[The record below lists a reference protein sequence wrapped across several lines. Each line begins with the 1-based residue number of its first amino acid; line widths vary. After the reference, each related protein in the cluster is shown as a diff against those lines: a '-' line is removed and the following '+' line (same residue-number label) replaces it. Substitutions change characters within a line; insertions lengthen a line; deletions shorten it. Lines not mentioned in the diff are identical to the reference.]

1 MNLINRIGFKD
12 IIIKSLMIVCF
23 IFTAL
28 PWAHSADSS
37 LVRRDSSCIE
47 GNCNNGMGTA
57 TWSNGD
63 KYVGEFKNAYLDGQG
78 TWTYANGNRYVGE
91 FKNGN
96 FNGRGTLTDANGI
109 EYVGEFKNG
118 KLNGQGT
125 WASADGRKYVGNF
138 KDHYFNGQGTW
149 TSADGGRYVG
159 EFKDGKLNG
168 QGTWAYADGSRYV
181 GEFKNGNLHGHGTYT
196 WPDGV
201 AFEGT
206 FDNSMP
212 QPPFEFLLPDGK
224 KQLGK
229 ISKIVKITNV
239 AENSQAQSIDL
250 KKNDIVIEYNKDI
263 AMNSA
268 MLLHLVSQTK
278 PEDNVSML
286 IRRGGKDLRFSLK
299 GGKIGISF
307 QDVPLYSLQDKAQK
321 VAATSSTEI
330 ELPSENNKEGLVD
343 SKSAIP
349 SKEVF
354 GKYYA
359 LVIGNNNYTYLP
371 KLKTAKK
378 DAQVVSNVLKKNYG
392 FQVTLLTDA
401 KRSDILSMLAKLRD
415 TLSSKDNLLIYYAGH
430 GFLDAEGDEGYWLP
444 VDATKD
450 NEVYWIS
457 NSTITT
463 QLKAMQAKHVL
474 VIADSCYSGK
484 LGRDVHIVRRTP
496 DYYFRIAQKRTRS
509 VIASGG
515 LEPVIDSGGKGNH
528 SVFASAFISAL
539 LENNNIIDT
548 SELFT
553 KIRRPVVLNAEQIPE
568 YADIRKA
575 GHEGG
580 EFVFIRDK

>member
-12 IIIKSLMIVCF
+12 IIITSLMIVCF

-37 LVRRDSSCIE
+37 CIA
-47 GNCNNGMGTA
+47 GNCNNGMGTFV
-57 TWSNGD
+57 WSNGD
-63 KYVGEFKNAYLDGQG
+63 
-78 TWTYANGNRYVGE
+78 
-91 FKNGN
+91 
-96 FNGRGTLTDANGI
+96 
-109 EYVGEFKNG
+109 
-118 KLNGQGT
+118 
-125 WASADGRKYVGNF
+125 
-138 KDHYFNGQGTW
+138 
-149 TSADGGRYVG
+149 RYVG
-159 EFKDGKLNG
+159 EFKDGKRTGRGTYTWPDGNIYVGEFKDGFFNG
-168 QGTWAYADGSRYV
+168 QGTLTYADGSRYV
-181 GEFKNGNLHGHGTYT
+181 GEFKDGKFNGQGTRTYADGSRYVGEFKENKFHGQGAYT

-206 FDNSMP
+206 FDNGMP
-212 QPPFEFLLPDGK
+212 QPPFELLLPDGTK
-224 KQLGK
+224 KPGK
-229 ISKIVKITNV
+229 ISKIVKIIDIL
-239 AENSQAQSIDL
+239 ENSQAQNIGL
-250 KKNDIVIEYNKDI
+250 KKDDIVIEYNKDI
-263 AMNSA
+263 AMNAA

-286 IRRGGKDLRFSLK
+286 IRREGKDLRFSLK
-299 GGKIGISF
+299 GGKIGISVNDF
-307 QDVPLYSLQDKAQK
+307 PLYSLQDKAQK

-330 ELPSENNKEGLVD
+330 ELPSETNREDIVD
-343 SKSAIP
+343 SKTASP

-371 KLKTAKK
+371 KLKTAKN
-378 DAQVVSNVLKKNYG
+378 DAQFVSNVLKDNYG

-401 KRSDILSMLAKLRD
+401 KRSEILAVLAKLRD

-430 GFLDAEGDEGYWLP
+430 GFLDAEADEGYWLP
-444 VDATKD
+444 VDATKE

-474 VIADSCYSGK
+474 VVADSCYSGK

-553 KIRRPVVLNAEQIPE
+553 
-568 YADIRKA
+568 
-575 GHEGG
+575 
-580 EFVFIRDK
+580 

>member
-12 IIIKSLMIVCF
+12 IIITSLMIVCF

-28 PWAHSADSS
+28 PWVHSADY
-37 LVRRDSSCIE
+37 SCIE
-47 GNCNNGMGTA
+47 GDCVNGVGTM
-57 TWSNGD
+57 TWSNGNKYVGGFKNNQLNGQGTWTWTD
-63 KYVGEFKNAYLDGQG
+63 GGNYVGEFKDGTFNGQG
-78 TWTYANGNRYVGE
+78 TQTYADGSKYVGGFKDSKLNGQGTRTYANGSRYVGE
-91 FKNGN
+91 FK
-96 FNGRGTLTDANGI
+96 DS
-109 EYVGEFKNG
+109 

-125 WASADGRKYVGNF
+125 LTLTDGTK
-138 KDHYFNGQGTW
+138 
-149 TSADGGRYVG
+149 YVG

-168 QGTWAYADGSRYV
+168 QGTRTYANGSRYV
-181 GEFKNGNLHGHGTYT
+181 GEFKEYKFHGQGAYT

-206 FDNSMP
+206 FDNDMP
-212 QPPFEFLLPDGK
+212 QPPFELLLPDGTK
-224 KQLGK
+224 RLGK
-229 ISKIVKITNV
+229 INKIVKITNII
-239 AENSQAQSIDL
+239 ENSQAQSIGL
-250 KKNDIVIEYNKDI
+250 KKDDIVIEYNKDI
-263 AMNSA
+263 ALNTA
-268 MLLHLVSQTK
+268 MLLHLISQTK

-286 IRRGGKDLRFSLK
+286 IRREGKDLRFSLK
-299 GGKIGISF
+299 GGKIGISV
-307 QDVPLYSLQDKAQK
+307 QDFPLYSLHDKVQK
-321 VAATSSTEI
+321 VAVTSSTEI
-330 ELPSENNKEGLVD
+330 ELPSETNRENIVD
-343 SKSAIP
+343 SKSAIS

>member
-12 IIIKSLMIVCF
+12 IIITSLMIVCF

-28 PWAHSADSS
+28 PWAHSADP
-37 LVRRDSSCIE
+37 RCIE
-47 GNCNNGMGTA
+47 GNCDNGMGTFV
-57 TWSNGD
+57 SS
-63 KYVGEFKNAYLDGQG
+63 DG
-78 TWTYANGNRYVGE
+78 T
-91 FKNGN
+91 K
-96 FNGRGTLTDANGI
+96 
-109 EYVGEFKNG
+109 YVGEFKNG
-118 KLNGQGT
+118 KYNGQGI
-125 WASADGRKYVGNF
+125 
-138 KDHYFNGQGTW
+138 W

-159 EFKDGKLNG
+159 HFKDQYFNGQGTWTYADGRRYVGEFKDGNFNG
-168 QGTWAYADGSRYV
+168 QGTWAQADGGRYVGEFKNGKYNGQGTRMYADGSRYV
-181 GEFKNGNLHGHGTYT
+181 GEFKEYKYHGQGAYT

-201 AFEGT
+201 VFEGT
-206 FDNSMP
+206 FDDNMP
-212 QPPFEFLLPDGK
+212 QPPFELLLPDGT
-224 KQLGK
+224 KQFGK
-229 ISKIVKITNV
+229 ISRKVKITNV
-239 AENSQAQSIDL
+239 AENSQAQSIGL
-250 KKNDIVIEYNKDI
+250 KKDDIVIEYNKDI
-263 AMNSA
+263 AMNA
-268 MLLHLVSQTK
+268 VMLLHLISQTK

-286 IRRGGKDLRFSLK
+286 IRREGKDLRFSLK

-307 QDVPLYSLQDKAQK
+307 QDHLLYSLQDKVQK

-330 ELPSENNKEGLVD
+330 ELPSETNREDIVD

-378 DAQVVSNVLKKNYG
+378 DAQVVSNVLKNNYG

-401 KRSDILSMLAKLRD
+401 KRSDILSMFAKLRD

-528 SVFASAFISAL
+528 SVFASALISAL

-548 SELFT
+548 SELFA
-553 KIRRPVVLNAEQIPE
+553 KIRRPVVLHADQTPE